1 MLRSFIF
8 DVHKIKVPFY
18 LLSTGYNKRLRK
30 LKKKRKKS
38 VSFKV
43 EVDCAIQRSCFFFP
57 FSSRVCSSKLM
68 LALSNNT
75 YRYNLEHS
83 YVCVPAQSRF
93 ETSINSNSRVCKI
106 FPRGIITQLQA
117 FTSNQLH
124 PNRRLPPL
132 LTSCFRSLYC

>member
-1 MLRSFIF
+1 MLPSIIF
-8 DVHKIKVPFY
+8 DVHKINVPFY
-18 LLSTGYNKRLRK
+18 LLSTGYNKREKGKSLYHLKLRWIVQSK
-30 LKKKRKKS
+30 DL
-38 VSFKV
+38 V
-43 EVDCAIQRSCFFFP
+43 FFFP
-57 FSSRVCSSKLM
+57 FSSRVCSSKPI

-75 YRYNLEHS
+75 YRCNLDHA

-106 FPRGIITQLQA
+106 FPRGIITQLPA

-132 LTSCFRSLYC
+132 PTSCCRSLYC